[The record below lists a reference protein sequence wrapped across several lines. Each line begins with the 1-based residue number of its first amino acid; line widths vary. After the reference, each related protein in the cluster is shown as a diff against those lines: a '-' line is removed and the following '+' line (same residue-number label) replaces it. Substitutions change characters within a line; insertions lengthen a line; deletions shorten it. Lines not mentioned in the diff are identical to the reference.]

1 MFPGVDEDLKEF
13 LFQAAPDENCAWFG
27 DVFSLTGN
35 AQELVP
41 VRFGTQDFLV
51 GFTSP
56 LYEAGND
63 PALLAGFA
71 ASQADGFSFD
81 PSARLVKFVRAESG
95 PTNQYK
101 PEAWKLNVPGQV
113 YQFSRTLGMAVAS
126 HSEALPACLQYF
138 FWAASSQLELLYER
152 TFRYIDR
159 TCLPGEFKPI
169 LKKTGVLNG
178 YQRT

>member
-1 MFPGVDEDLKEF
+1 MFPGVDEGLKEF

-126 HSEALPACLQYF
+126 HVKV
-138 FWAASSQLELLYER
+138 AAFTIE
-152 TFRYIDR
+152 
-159 TCLPGEFKPI
+159 
-169 LKKTGVLNG
+169 
-178 YQRT
+178 

>member
-1 MFPGVDEDLKEF
+1 MFYGIDKDLKEF
-13 LFQAAPDENCAWFG
+13 LFQDAPQESCAWVG
-27 DVFSLTGN
+27 DIFPLVPN

-41 VRFGTQDFLV
+41 VRFDLQDFLV

-63 PALLAGFA
+63 AELLAEYSASEAAGFP
-71 ASQADGFSFD
+71 FD
-81 PSARLVKFVRAESG
+81 PSARLVKFARTESDA
-95 PTNQYK
+95 TNHYN
-101 PEAWKLNVPGQV
+101 PDAWKLSVAEQV
-113 YQFSRTLGMAVAS
+113 YQFSRTLGMAAVS
-126 HSEALPACLQYF
+126 HSEAFPECRQYF
-138 FWAASSQLELLYER
+138 FWAASSQLEKLYKR

-169 LKKTGVLNG
+169 LGNTGVLNG